1 MLKIKKSQKKCENKR
16 LQIGENRKRKR
27 KIEKK
32 GVAWRLPAGA
42 RVPNSNRAL
51 TLGMKFIMLTMRQ
64 GFRTDYIRAFDT
76 LILPVCWMVWKK
88 RNVRVFPE
96 SEPKLGFSK
105 I

>member
-1 MLKIKKSQKKCENKR
+1 MKLSIWIEKLSSQDLKLFKSKFKNFQLKILKTHMFKIKKSQKKCENKR

-51 TLGMKFIMLTMRQ
+51 TLGMKFIMLTMR
-64 GFRTDYIRAFDT
+64 
-76 LILPVCWMVWKK
+76 
-88 RNVRVFPE
+88 
-96 SEPKLGFSK
+96 
-105 I
+105 